1 MVVIEGWHVSMMP
14 VTADK
19 HQRKSA
25 SHLDA

>member
-1 MVVIEGWHVSMMP
+1 VIEGWHVSMMP

-25 SHLDA
+25 SQLDA